1 MFGLFKKF
9 KDGFAKTVSAIAAKT
24 SGIFGGKKIDAAS
37 LGELEEALYTADFG
51 VETTNE
57 ILAEIKQA
65 YGKDKDLQ
73 GRQAAE
79 IGATVLQRVLAGAE
93 GNLDVGGVPSPR
105 MESNAGAGSS
115 VPLASPRGEG
125 TPPTKNPTVIA
136 MIGVNGSG
144 KTTTTAKLGWKL
156 KQEGRT
162 VTLAACD
169 TFRAA
174 AVEQLKSWATRLD
187 LEIVASHTGA
197 DSASVAFD
205 AWQAAKARG
214 RDFLIVDTAG
224 RLHTKSNL
232 MEELAKIRRVL
243 QKNDPTAPQHR
254 WLVVDGSLGSNSIEQ
269 ARVFHQSF
277 GLTGLVVTKLDGTS
291 RGGALVGIY
300 RQLKIPIYFLGLG
313 EQPEDLQPFSVENY
327 SKAVFGLE

>member
-9 KDGFAKTVSAIAAKT
+9 KDGLARTVSAIAQKSAA
-24 SGIFGGKKIDAAS
+24 IFGQKPIDASS
-37 LGELEEALYTADFG
+37 LEALEEALYTADFG
-51 VETTNE
+51 VETTEE
-57 ILAEIKQA
+57 ILAEIKVA
-65 YGKDKDLQ
+65 YRKDKELRGQ
-73 GRQAAE
+73 QAAA
-79 IGATVLQRVLAGAE
+79 IGAAVLKRVLVGAE
-93 GNLDVGGVPSPR
+93 GNLETS
-105 MESNAGAGSS
+105 A
-115 VPLASPRGEG
+115 
-125 TPPTKNPTVIA
+125 PPVAKPQVIA

-144 KTTTTAKLGWKL
+144 KTTTAAKLGWRL
-156 KQEGRT
+156 KQDGRT

-174 AVEQLKSWATRLD
+174 AVEQLKTWAARLELD
-187 LEIVASHTGA
+187 IVASHTGA
-197 DSASVAFD
+197 DAAAVAFD
-205 AWQAAKARG
+205 AWQAAKSRD

-243 QKNDPTAPQHR
+243 QKNDPTAPHHR

-313 EQPEDLQPFSVENY
+313 EQPEDLQPFGVENY
-327 SKAVFGLE
+327 VKAVFGLDA

>member
-9 KDGFAKTVSAIAAKT
+9 KDGFAKTVSAIAEKT
-24 SGIFGGKKIDAAS
+24 AAIFGQKPIDASS
-37 LGELEEALYTADFG
+37 LETLEEALYTADFG
-51 VETTNE
+51 VETTEE
-57 ILAEIKQA
+57 ILAEIKTA
-65 YGKDKDLQ
+65 YKKDKALRGQD
-73 GRQAAE
+73 AAA
-79 IGATVLQRVLAGAE
+79 IGAAVLKRVLAGAE
-93 GNLDVGGVPSPR
+93 GTF
-105 MESNAGAGSS
+105 E
-115 VPLASPRGEG
+115 
-125 TPPTKNPTVIA
+125 TTKAETGKPTVIV

-144 KTTTTAKLGWKL
+144 KTTTSAKLAWKL
-156 KQEGRT
+156 KEDGKT

-174 AVEQLKSWATRLD
+174 AVEQLKAWATRLE

-197 DSASVAFD
+197 DSAAVAFD
-205 AWQAAKARG
+205 AWQAANSRG
-214 RDFLIVDTAG
+214 RDYLIVDTAG

-243 QKNDPTAPQHR
+243 QKNDATAPQHR

-269 ARVFHQSF
+269 AKVFHQSF

-300 RQLKIPIYFLGLG
+300 RQLKLPIYFLGLG
-313 EQPEDLQPFSVENY
+313 EKAEDLQPFSIDNY
-327 SKAVFGLE
+327 VKAVFGLEG

>member
-1 MFGLFKKF
+1 MFSLFKKF
-9 KDGFAKTVSAIAAKT
+9 KDGFAKTVSAIASKT
-24 SGIFGGKKIDAAS
+24 AAIFGQKPIDASS
-37 LGELEEALYTADFG
+37 LETLEEALYTADFG
-51 VETTNE
+51 VETTEE
-57 ILAEIKQA
+57 ILAEIKVA
-65 YGKDKDLQ
+65 YKKDKALRGQD
-73 GRQAAE
+73 AAA
-79 IGATVLQRVLAGAE
+79 IGAAVLKRVLAGAE
-93 GNLDVGGVPSPR
+93 GVLEGRDGPPGRPSEPGAPSGR
-105 MESNAGAGSS
+105 ALPSN
-115 VPLASPRGEG
+115 PI
-125 TPPTKNPTVIA
+125 VIA

-144 KTTTTAKLGWKL
+144 KTTTAAKLAWRL
-156 KQEGRT
+156 KEDGKS

-174 AVEQLKSWATRLD
+174 AVEQLKTWATRLE

-205 AWQAAKARG
+205 AWQAAKSRG
-214 RDFLIVDTAG
+214 RDYLIVDTAG

-254 WLVVDGSLGSNSIEQ
+254 WLVVDGSIGSNSIEQ
-269 ARVFHQSF
+269 AKVFHQSF

-300 RQLKIPIYFLGLG
+300 RQLKLPIYFLGLG
-313 EQPEDLQPFSVENY
+313 EQAEDLQPFSVDNY
-327 SKAVFGLE
+327 VKAVFGLEG

>member
-9 KDGFAKTVSAIAAKT
+9 KDGFSKTVSAIAEKT
-24 SGIFGGKKIDAAS
+24 AAIFGQKPIDASS
-37 LGELEEALYTADFG
+37 LETLEEALFSADFG
-51 VETTNE
+51 VETTQE
-57 ILAEIKQA
+57 ILAEIKTAHKKEKELRGQE
-65 YGKDKDLQ
+65 
-73 GRQAAE
+73 AAK
-79 IGATVLQRVLAGAE
+79 IGAAVLKRVLAGAE
-93 GNLDVGGVPSPR
+93 GNLDGVNVGRSPSLEIPQ
-105 MESNAGAGSS
+105 GG
-115 VPLASPRGEG
+115 G
-125 TPPTKNPTVIA
+125 TPPPSGKNPIVIA

-144 KTTTTAKLGWKL
+144 KTTTSAKLGWKL

-197 DSASVAFD
+197 DSAAVAFD

-214 RDFLIVDTAG
+214 SDYLIVDTAG

-269 ARVFHQSF
+269 AKVFHQSF

-313 EQPEDLQPFSVENY
+313 EQAEDLQPFSVDNY
-327 SKAVFGLE
+327 VKAVFGLEG